1 MDVND
6 LRDKFQTLFDEY
18 KAFRK
23 EHSLS
28 ESDELYKWKLVTEC
42 QKLDIV
48 DRAVKIGSSNLV
60 YTPVIATKFKEL
72 KQNHYNAFKDALTRL
87 LYDDKP
93 LDDRVWQYHE
103 DIKAIEKPNS
113 IDERTAAALLTCNN
127 PQKYAF
133 YQYTFYQKLCT
144 YLGIEGNNTWHCYSH
159 YLSLLDNLLEIIEN
173 DYEIHSILENDLSGL
188 VHSDR
193 MIAQDIIWWKWP
205 TRKEKDNTKTESE
218 EMDDITKFK
227 HILEYFLAHLN
238 YVTNGESTKVH
249 GYEEYI
255 KPFVE
260 KRTFKK
266 AGQGWKGD
274 GIQNQ
279 IAPWSNLTDG
289 DLCININATAYTN
302 PKACYINW
310 KDTGVNVVAFWDKGE
325 AVRLN
330 LSYFSEKDNNKSW
343 KDLKSS
349 FSIDELGLYDHKAPN
364 SNLKEFFSNYR
375 LAYMNDQYGISEDLY
390 NACRILKNKKNIIL
404 QGAPGTGKTYSTA
417 SLALMVLGEF
427 TDLRNRSAVMNEYQ
441 NLFNDKKIFFTT
453 FHQSMDYEDFVEGVK
468 PIIVRDNANKPV
480 GVEYKIEPGIFK
492 QAASEADK
500 HPVVLI
506 IDEINRGNVSKIL
519 GELITLL
526 EADKRSSNNCSN
538 GLKVTLPYSK
548 EEFSVPDDLYI
559 IGTMNTT
566 DRSTGSIDYAVRRR
580 FAFITLKSNKKVV
593 EDFYKNDAEIKAK
606 AVEYFNKVDKFIR
619 NNKFGD
625 ADFDDLMVG
634 HCYFMA
640 KDILSLED
648 KMKYEVKPLLLEYL
662 KDGLLTDREEILK
675 EDDWLSKI
683 NLDEDE

>member
-6 LRDKFQTLFDEY
+6 LKNKFQKLFDEY
-18 KAFRK
+18 KTFRK

-72 KQNHYNAFKDALTRL
+72 KQDHYDAFKDALTRL
-87 LYDDKP
+87 LYADKP
-93 LDDRVWQYHE
+93 LDDRIWQYHE

-144 YLGIEGNNTWHCYSH
+144 HLGIEENKTWHCYSH
-159 YLSLLDNLLEIIEN
+159 YLSLLDYLIEIIEN
-173 DYEIHSILENDLSGL
+173 DNEIHSILENDLSGL

-227 HILEYFLAHLN
+227 HVLEYFLAHLN

-279 IAPWSNLTDG
+279 IAPWFNLTDG

-330 LSYFSEKDNNKSW
+330 LSYFSEEDNNKSW

-349 FSIDELGLYDHKAPN
+349 FSIDELGLYDHKTPN

-427 TDLRNRSAVMNEYQ
+427 SDLRNRSAVMNEYQ
-441 NLFNDKKIFFTT
+441 NLFNDKKIFF
-453 FHQSMDYEDFVEGVK
+453 
-468 PIIVRDNANKPV
+468 RRR
-480 GVEYKIEPGIFK
+480 GIFPWMPP
-492 QAASEADK
+492 ALA
-500 HPVVLI
+500 
-506 IDEINRGNVSKIL
+506 
-519 GELITLL
+519 
-526 EADKRSSNNCSN
+526 
-538 GLKVTLPYSK
+538 
-548 EEFSVPDDLYI
+548 
-559 IGTMNTT
+559 
-566 DRSTGSIDYAVRRR
+566 
-580 FAFITLKSNKKVV
+580 
-593 EDFYKNDAEIKAK
+593 
-606 AVEYFNKVDKFIR
+606 
-619 NNKFGD
+619 
-625 ADFDDLMVG
+625 
-634 HCYFMA
+634 
-640 KDILSLED
+640 
-648 KMKYEVKPLLLEYL
+648 
-662 KDGLLTDREEILK
+662 
-675 EDDWLSKI
+675 
-683 NLDEDE
+683 

>member
-1 MDVND
+1 MDDNN
-6 LRDKFQTLFDEY
+6 LKGKLQSLFDEY
-18 KAFRK
+18 KAYRK
-23 EHSLS
+23 GHSLT

-42 QKLDIV
+42 QNLDIV
-48 DRAVKIGSSNLV
+48 KRTEKIGPSNLV

-72 KQNHYNAFKDALTRL
+72 RQNHYNAFKDALTRL
-87 LYDDKP
+87 LYEDKP
-93 LDDRVWQYHE
+93 LNDRIWQFHE

-113 IDERTAAALLTCNN
+113 IDERTAATLLTCNN

-133 YQYTFYQKLCT
+133 YQHTFYTKLCT
-144 YLGIEGNNTWHCYSH
+144 YLGIGEKNTWHCYSH
-159 YLSLLDNLLEIIEN
+159 YLSLLDNLIEIIEN
-173 DYEIHSILENDLSGL
+173 DNEIHSLLEKDLTGL

-205 TRKEKDNTKTESE
+205 TTKEKNNNKTNSDD
-218 EMDDITKFK
+218 MDDITKFK

-255 KPFVE
+255 KPFVD
-260 KRTFKK
+260 KGTFKK

-274 GIQNQ
+274 SIQKQ
-279 IAPWSNLTDG
+279 ISPWANLSDG

-310 KDTGVNVVAFWDKGE
+310 KDTGVNVVAFWDQGE

-330 LSYFSEKDNNKSW
+330 LSYFSEKDKNKSW

-349 FSIDELGLYDHKAPN
+349 FSIAELGLYDHKAPN

-375 LAYMNDQYGISEDLY
+375 LAYMNDQYGISEEIY
-390 NACRILKNKKNIIL
+390 NACRILRNKKDIIL

-417 SLALMVLGEF
+417 SLALLVLGEF
-427 TDLRNRSAVMNEYQ
+427 ADLRDRKSVMEEYQ
-441 NLFNDKKIFFTT
+441 KLYSDHKIFFTT
-453 FHQSMDYEDFVEGVK
+453 FHQSMDYEDFVEGMKPEVVK
-468 PIIVRDNANKPV
+468 DNANKPV
-480 GVEYKIEPGIFK
+480 GVEYKIEAGIFK
-492 QAASEADK
+492 QAVSEAEK
-500 HPVVLI
+500 HPIVLI
-506 IDEINRGNVSKIL
+506 IDEINRGNVSKIF

-526 EADKRSSNNCSN
+526 EADKRSSKDDPN
-538 GLKVTLPYSK
+538 GIKAFLPYSK
-548 EEFSVPDDLYI
+548 VPFSVPDDLYI

-580 FAFITLKSNKKVV
+580 FAFITLKSNKKVI
-593 EDFYKNDAEIKAK
+593 EDFYKNDEETKAK

-619 NNKFGD
+619 DNKFGD

-634 HCYFMA
+634 HSYFMA

-662 KDGLLTDREEILK
+662 KDGLLTDQQLILK

-683 NLDEDE
+683 KLDENE